1 MTDESRRWHAWYGRD
16 RALPER
22 TFEIGLCLAG
32 AVSAGS
38 YTAGVLDFLFEAM
51 DAWQAAKLR
60 GDKVPSHNVVLR
72 VVTGASAGGMNGAII
87 ASAASRRFTPAAPT
101 RNRDLGTSPFYRVWV
116 SGLDIQQLL
125 AVDDLEGPR
134 PELRSLLN
142 AGCLDRLAQSV
153 VDFQGE
159 GAADPAIRS
168 WLADPFLVKLTL
180 ANLRGV
186 RLPVSFEGETGFSH
200 PMTVHADWI
209 AFGASPRGRVE
220 ADALP
225 PGTLALSS
233 DRAAPAWTDLRRG
246 ALATGAF
253 PGALEA
259 RYIARDQST
268 YATRF
273 PRFDADGNVVFAKPD
288 WRHVE
293 DPYAFTSVDGGL
305 FNNEPFELAHSALAG
320 FGGSNPRGG
329 AEARRAVI
337 MVDPFAD
344 PTPLGKA
351 ELGGLGN
358 IIPAMIAAMTAQGRF
373 KPSEIALAESGS
385 VYSRFLIAPRRADTK
400 GEAALATGGLG
411 GFIGFFCPAYRHH
424 DFLLGRANC
433 QAFLREVLTLPAD
446 NALFAGDGVAA
457 DPRFRSSKAPGHVSL
472 VPLVGDCAK
481 DECLPAWP
489 RGAFGGF
496 REVEAPVRKRTRLV
510 AAHLLRSVF
519 DDKELPDVVTPVV
532 ARVIERK
539 LADKVQKLLDAARDQ
554 VDSVAV
560 R

>member
-1 MTDESRRWHAWYGRD
+1 MTDDVQRWQAWYGRD
-16 RALPER
+16 RAMPER
-22 TFEIGLCLAG
+22 RFEIGLCLAG

-60 GDKVPSHNVVLR
+60 GEAVPRHDVVLR

-87 ASAASRRFTPAAPT
+87 AAAASRRFTPAAPS

-116 SGLDIQQLL
+116 SGLDIHQLL
-125 AVDDLEGPR
+125 ATDDLEGLR

-142 AGCLDRLAQSV
+142 AGALDRLAQSV
-153 VDFQGE
+153 VDFRGE
-159 GAADPAIRS
+159 GAADPAVRA

-186 RLPVSFEGETGFSH
+186 RLPVSFAGETGFSH

-209 AFGASPRGRVE
+209 AFGASARGTVE
-220 ADALP
+220 AASLP
-225 PGTLALSS
+225 PGALALAE
-233 DRAAPAWTDLRRG
+233 DRTAPAWVDLRRG

-259 RYIARDQST
+259 RYIVRDQSV
-268 YATRF
+268 YDTRF
-273 PRFDADGNVVFAKPD
+273 PRFDTDGNVVFAKPD
-288 WRHVE
+288 WRKVE
-293 DPYAFTSVDGGL
+293 DPYGFTSVDGGL
-305 FNNEPFELAHSALAG
+305 FNNEPFELAHAALAG
-320 FGGSNPRGG
+320 FGGSNPRDGRT
-329 AEARRAVI
+329 ARRAVI

-344 PTPLGKA
+344 PPPFAKP
-351 ELGGLGN
+351 ELGGLGA
-358 IIPAMIAAMTAQGRF
+358 IVPAMIAAMTAQGRF

-385 VYSRFLIAPRRADTK
+385 VYSRYLVAPRRAEAK
-400 GEAALATGGLG
+400 GESALATGGLG

-433 QAFLREVLTLPAD
+433 QAFLRETLTLPAD
-446 NALFAGDGVAA
+446 NPLFAGDVHAA
-457 DPRFRSSKAPGHVSL
+457 DPRYRSRRARDHVRL
-472 VPLVGDCAK
+472 VPLVGACAA
-481 DECLPAWP
+481 DESVPAWP
-489 RGAFGGF
+489 KGAFGGF
-496 REVEAPVRKRTRLV
+496 KDVEAAVRRRTRVV
-510 AAHLLRSVF
+510 AGHLIRSVF
-519 DDKELPDVVTPVV
+519 DDKELPEVLMPAL

-539 LADKVQKLLDAARDQ
+539 LSDKAQKLLDSARDH
-554 VDSVAV
+554 VDSAGA